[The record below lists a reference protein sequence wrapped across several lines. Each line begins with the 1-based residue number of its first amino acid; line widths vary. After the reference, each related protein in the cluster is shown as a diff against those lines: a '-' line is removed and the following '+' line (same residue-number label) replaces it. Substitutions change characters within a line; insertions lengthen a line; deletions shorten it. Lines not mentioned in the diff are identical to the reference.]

1 MSSLCSEPLSCMIPA
16 ALPLSF
22 QSLLPRGSERHLGS
36 RTVLAA
42 HTDLATSLSATSISL
57 LSGISSRQD
66 HSTSVLLY
74 HIPALPAP
82 SPAVPKHPQSP
93 TACAGVI
100 WETKTDHHLP
110 IKRNNNR
117 HNRLWKKLL
126 FNVQKVYIQVQHVTS
141 ILMM

>member
-82 SPAVPKHPQSP
+82 HQLFLSTPRVQ
-93 TACAGVI
+93 
-100 WETKTDHHLP
+100 LP
-110 IKRNNNR
+110 V
-117 HNRLWKKLL
+117 L
-126 FNVQKVYIQVQHVTS
+126 V
-141 ILMM
+141 